1 MDTKKIKS
9 QFPVFKD
16 RSNLVYLDNA
26 ATTQSPKQVVDTLG
40 DYYKNKS
47 NVHRG
52 FYNLAIDATK
62 KYEQARQTVAD
73 FISAEPKE
81 VVFTSGTTDSLNN
94 IARILEPEIESSD
107 NIVITIMEHHA
118 NLIPWQQLSKR
129 VGCELRYIEIGRN
142 YEIDL
147 KSAKKKIDENTKVV
161 SFSYISNALGVEL
174 PVEKLIKLAKK
185 VDAYTIIDAAQAMT
199 SKKIDIKD
207 LGVDFLAFSGHK
219 IFGPTGIGVMH
230 GRGELL
236 DKLEPPKFGGEMIEK
251 IEKQESSWAD
261 LPAKFEAGTPNI
273 AGAIGLGKAV
283 DFVESIGQKNIAEH
297 QAKVTKYLAEQINNI
312 EEVRLHRPDNKYLES
327 GIVSFTISS
336 AHPHDIADILGKN
349 NICVRA
355 GYHCTMPLMKEL
367 GLDATVRASVSIYNT
382 KDDIDQLVGVVD
394 EIIKRF

>member
-207 LGVDFLAFSGHK
+207 LGVNFLAFSGHK

-236 DKLEPPKFGGEMIEK
+236 NKLEPPKFGGEMIEK
-251 IEKQESSWAD
+251 VEKQDSSWAD

-273 AGAIGLGKAV
+273 AGAIGLGKAI
-283 DFVESIGQKNIAEH
+283 DFIENLGQKNIENH
-297 QAKVTKYLAEQINNI
+297 QAKITKYLAEQINSI
-312 EEVRLHRPDNKYLES
+312 EEVQVHRPDNKYLDS

-355 GYHCTMPLMKEL
+355 GHHCTMPLMKEL